1 MFTLTESVKY
11 ENIVYLF
18 IFFFYYAIIIN
29 SSSKALLY

>member
-18 IFFFYYAIIIN
+18 IYYAIIIN